1 LGIEGAGERLQ
12 TVSDISSVSD
22 FPGGSTRPIASPI
35 INTRVWSAI
44 VFGFVR
50 KKKARVMWKSD
61 SEVIIVAAEMS
72 AIWKSTQLLRNTEVV
87 ELCE

>member
-1 LGIEGAGERLQ
+1 MGIEGASERLQ
-12 TVSDISSVSD
+12 TVSDISSVSS
-22 FPGGSTRPIASPI
+22 FPEGSTRPIASPI

-61 SEVIIVAAEMS
+61 REVIMVAAEMS
-72 AIWKSTQLLRNTEVV
+72 AMLKSTQL
-87 ELCE
+87 

>member
-1 LGIEGAGERLQ
+1 MGIEGASERLQ
-12 TVSDISSVSD
+12 TVSDISSVSN
-22 FPGGSTRPIASPI
+22 FSRGSTRPIASPI

-61 SEVIIVAAEMS
+61 REVIMVAAEMS
-72 AIWKSTQLLRNTEVV
+72 AMLKSTQL
-87 ELCE
+87 